1 MVDSTTLNTLR
12 DRPMTDDR
20 DLTRFVTA
28 LLERAVEPRAWLL
41 FIDSAGC
48 MTDVMMPI
56 DGLSGDPTE
65 TVAMPASGA
74 VSAADLLATR
84 VSQIVDE
91 TPAGAVVVVWERP
104 GGPGRSSDLRRW
116 SEPMRAAFA
125 HQPDGLRA
133 QFVLADDGAHLVS
146 EPQVR
151 AA

>member
-1 MVDSTTLNTLR
+1 MVDSTILNTLR

-28 LLERAVEPRAWLL
+28 LLERAIAPRAWLL
-41 FIDSAGC
+41 LIDSAGR
-48 MTDVMMPI
+48 MTDVLMPI
-56 DGLSGDPTE
+56 DNLPEDPTE

-74 VSAADLLATR
+74 VCAADLLATR

-104 GGPGRSSDLRRW
+104 GPPGGGSDLRRW

-125 HQPDGLRA
+125 HHPDGLRA

-146 EPQVR
+146 EPQAR